1 MINKNIVNTYKDIL
15 DSSKSALTYMV
26 VFSAFTMIFGY
37 ISLYTFLWERN
48 YLWIINNVEYKTIAV
63 WGLPISFIFFGGSSL
78 GLMLYKKRSADDW
91 RILFAVFIVFF
102 SFSLLLLIKFFLPH
116 LFYSMFTAV
125 IGLSGLISA
134 ITLNDFAVK
143 AIERKNII
151 LEHKKLVTKYKE
163 LREGFQEKN
172 EELQGKNEELLEK
185 YELEINIAY
194 LKKVGALE
202 VKANADLEAVLGKG
216 EVEEGEEE
224 NIALNKGL
232 LFFIAI
238 VLLSSLVWAGLSGK
252 WQAEAIK
259 DDNYLMIAEVDNNQ
273 FGVLVNNGSTFIL
286 VDLNNTDRLK
296 IVSSTKIGYLTK
308 NKKK

>member
-1 MINKNIVNTYKDIL
+1 
-15 DSSKSALTYMV
+15 
-26 VFSAFTMIFGY
+26 
-37 ISLYTFLWERN
+37 
-48 YLWIINNVEYKTIAV
+48 
-63 WGLPISFIFFGGSSL
+63 
-78 GLMLYKKRSADDW
+78 
-91 RILFAVFIVFF
+91 
-102 SFSLLLLIKFFLPH
+102 
-116 LFYSMFTAV
+116 MFTAV